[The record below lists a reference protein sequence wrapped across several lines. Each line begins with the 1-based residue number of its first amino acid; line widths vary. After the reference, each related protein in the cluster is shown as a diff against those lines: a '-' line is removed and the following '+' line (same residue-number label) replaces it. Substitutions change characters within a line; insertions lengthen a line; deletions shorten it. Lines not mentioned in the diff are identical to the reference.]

1 MDKLKYYRVID
12 LIDEDIVKEAEIRAE
27 NPTDTESGG
36 ITVSGVERYRRIIWH
51 RLAAVASA
59 VLLIAG
65 IGAGGALMLKRR
77 PPLLEE
83 NSETTA
89 DSTAEAPDIKASGNS
104 MENSSTEVIGENA
117 EVTSAGKAAA
127 TETDTKESKN
137 NTTAEKDKKSAV
149 RDHCYPEDSTES
161 PREEN
166 NEPEER
172 ENVTTAANTTQLPVL
187 RYTVTKAHTT
197 QKSTTVTTKETV
209 PVTTKE
215 LSPPTDNKTPMNYLE
230 YEISK
235 GDDYNTRY
243 KERGYYCD
251 VINGKYQYTICSGE
265 RSTGGYGIRITG
277 VNVLDFGT
285 VIVTVEETAP
295 APDAVVTCALTYP
308 NCIITFPQELSEGII
323 IKSTSGAEFNYL
335 GNT

>member
-149 RDHCYPEDSTES
+149 RDHCYPEDSTAA

-166 NEPEER
+166 NEPEDRR
-172 ENVTTAANTTQLPVL
+172 EVTTAANTTQLPVL
-187 RYTVTKAHTT
+187 RTTVTKAQTT
-197 QKSTTVTTKETV
+197 TKSAKVTTAIEEVPPPKIVTTE
-209 PVTTKE
+209 PVTERPTPEHPPGYIPTLTWYPEDGEWIMSTLSGLSYTPWEYDFHVDGRPPEAYIKGSDGNSYE
-215 LSPPTDNKTPMNYLE
+215 LYFTLKMVNRNGRERAPMPDEIYNYFVAQRHE
-230 YEISK
+230 CY
-235 GDDYNTRY
+235 
-243 KERGYYCD
+243 
-251 VINGKYQYTICSGE
+251 
-265 RSTGGYGIRITG
+265 
-277 VNVLDFGT
+277 
-285 VIVTVEETAP
+285 
-295 APDAVVTCALTYP
+295 
-308 NCIITFPQELSEGII
+308 
-323 IKSTSGAEFNYL
+323 
-335 GNT
+335 